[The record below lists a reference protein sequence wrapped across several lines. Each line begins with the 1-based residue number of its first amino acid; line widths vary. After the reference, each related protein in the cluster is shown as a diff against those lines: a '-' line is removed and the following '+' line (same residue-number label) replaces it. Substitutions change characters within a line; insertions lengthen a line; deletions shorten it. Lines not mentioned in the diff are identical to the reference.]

1 MKIRRFGILV
11 LLAAG
16 LLSPMLPARAGVTS
30 AAPNCPRVM
39 EFSTGG
45 AAQPDGIRLGAMGKS
60 VPTDTQRTRVRY
72 SASIS
77 PVGGNISGAESTAEG
92 ERNLRR
98 AARSFRARCPE
109 SHIRLV
115 GFSQGALVTGNVCNT
130 FDSDPVMS
138 RNTSCVLYS
147 DPRRPDPVRPGVMA
161 TLPSFVPGFPMMG
174 PRPQTRNIRV
184 TQVCQTN
191 DGICAAP
198 NPVLDPIGFVNNLLG
213 YLVYGAHG
221 DYFAAPH
228 TVDDGRLHTVRR
240 APYIPTADTAR
251 TAPGVPTLYDVLDP
265 VSRLFITPA
274 PIATTYRPTPLAAY
288 LPPIV
293 AWALPPRI
301 GAVVLPPITDL
312 QAILVAVVQV
322 VDAVVGTVADVI
334 DTIASWEVGGT
345 PPRLPSQPV
354 ESVSQADRRPLPA
367 KAADV
372 ISEREAATSAFSRS
386 GVDAS
391 NVVGDGARAEYER
404 LVSVVS
410 VVPVRERQNDQLLLP
425 LESSTA
431 VAWRAPAAGVAA
443 DIDEPSNLTRHGLIT
458 PSRGLPET

>member
-1 MKIRRFGILV
+1 MNIRRSGILV

-16 LLSPMLPARAGVTS
+16 LLSPMLPSNVGVTS
-30 AAPNCPRVM
+30 AAPSCPQVM

-60 VPTDTQRTRVRY
+60 VPADTQRTKVHY

-130 FDSDPVMS
+130 FDSDPVMA

-198 NPVLDPIGFVNNLLG
+198 NPILDPIGFVNNLLG

-240 APYIPTADTAR
+240 TPYIPTADTPR
-251 TAPGVPTLYDVLDP
+251 PAPGSRRSTTYSTRSLACSSRPRRSRRRIGRHLWPHTSRPSSPGRCHHASVPLCCRRSRICRP
-265 VSRLFITPA
+265 SSSQSSRLSMPSSG
-274 PIATTYRPTPLAAY
+274 PSPTPSTRSPFRSRGGRA
-288 LPPIV
+288 
-293 AWALPPRI
+293 
-301 GAVVLPPITDL
+301 DS
-312 QAILVAVVQV
+312 
-322 VDAVVGTVADVI
+322 VD
-334 DTIASWEVGGT
+334 SGG
-345 PPRLPSQPV
+345 R
-354 ESVSQADRRPLPA
+354 
-367 KAADV
+367 
-372 ISEREAATSAFSRS
+372 
-386 GVDAS
+386 
-391 NVVGDGARAEYER
+391 ARHPGCR
-404 LVSVVS
+404 TG
-410 VVPVRERQNDQLLLP
+410 RD
-425 LESSTA
+425 
-431 VAWRAPAAGVAA
+431 AAGA
-443 DIDEPSNLTRHGLIT
+443 TR
-458 PSRGLPET
+458 S

>member
-1 MKIRRFGILV
+1 MV

-16 LLSPMLPARAGVTS
+16 LLSPMLPSNVGVTS
-30 AAPNCPRVM
+30 AAPSCPQVM

-60 VPTDTQRTRVRY
+60 VPADTQRTKVHY

-130 FDSDPVMS
+130 FDSDPVMA

-198 NPVLDPIGFVNNLLG
+198 NPILDPIGFVNNLLG

-240 APYIPTADTAR
+240 TPYIPTADTPR
-251 TAPGVPTLYDVLDP
+251 PAPGVPTLYDVLDP
-265 VSRLFITPA
+265 VTRLFITPA

-288 LPPIV
+288 FPPIL

-301 GAVVLPPITDL
+301 GAIVLPPITDL
-312 QAILVAVVQV
+312 QAILITVVQV
-322 VDAVVGTVADVI
+322 VDAVVGTVADAVDAI
-334 DTIASWEVGGT
+334 TVPGVVAAEQIPST
-345 PPRLPSQPV
+345 PVAVPV
-354 ESVSQADRRPLPA
+354 TQDAEL
-367 KAADV
+367 
-372 ISEREAATSAFSRS
+372 AATPLAPLVPKDGTETELPRVSEI
-386 GVDAS
+386 AS
-391 NVVGDGARAEYER
+391 NVFGPAGGDGTQLDRMAARVTAAVSDLPVHPAFTVPAEA
-404 LVSVVS
+404 
-410 VVPVRERQNDQLLLP
+410 P
-425 LESSTA
+425 L
-431 VAWRAPAAGVAA
+431 A
-443 DIDEPSNLTRHGLIT
+443 DA
-458 PSRGLPET
+458 